1 MEDFVPGGK
10 NCYLYIVFWYP
21 TIFHEIFRE
30 IDKDKSIE
38 GSCVNKDGFRIKQ
51 RFDNYCVKENDID
64 DGSPEGA
71 SMRKKEN
78 DNGDLEYWLKK
89 KSDGSEL
96 NFSLKYIKS
105 NCTGFAVYSYDKELE
120 SEIKN
125 FYGSNVSDAEI
136 EVIFNLCYHYA
147 KDIYHEHEVQK
158 GSDYRLK
165 PFYKKDGV
173 SLDDIPNIYELNNEA
188 LSYFTEQYENI
199 FVGYARM
206 LSKKYSLFLESF
218 SAFQELVEMDKD
230 SRESRWK
237 ETLGRWNTLKLRYS
251 EYSKLIENT
260 DKQKE
265 RPYDEEIKHV
275 ESIEFKKEVIRQI
288 KKTEKIIKENLDINL
303 PYSEENYRGLV
314 AEIKKFISE
323 FSHELND
330 ICNNALT
337 EYNYCKSL
345 LESVYNTDF
354 NYRMSCENQDNRPQ
368 DSNDTKK
375 NRRKEV
381 AFNIRNSLRYIEG
394 VRKKCS
400 MWDSLITHNLT
411 QDVEKLIQENNN
423 LTNRTR
429 ILINESSQ
437 LTANVGIQ
445 IDEIKVL
452 TKDVKEQIGKGKRS
466 NIISICLGALSV
478 ILAII
483 FGVPSCKSN
492 HVMKYNCQTHQTS
505 NGELFDST
513 TSGNDTEAKDYAV
526 EFDRRKSDILQE
538 DSSSK
543 RPSNSN
549 RKQN

>member
-1 MEDFVPGGK
+1 MGDFVSGGEK
-10 NCYLYIVFWYP
+10 CCLYIVFWYP

-30 IDKDKSIE
+30 VDKDRSIE
-38 GSCVNKDGFRIKQ
+38 GSSVNKDGFRIKQ

-71 SMRKKEN
+71 SLRKKEH
-78 DNGDLEYWLKK
+78 DNGDLEYWIKK

-96 NFSLKYIKS
+96 NFTLKYIKS
-105 NCTGFAVYSYDKELE
+105 NCTGFAVYSYDREIE
-120 SEIKN
+120 SNIKN

-173 SLDDIPNIYELNNEA
+173 SLDNIPNIYELNNEA
-188 LSYFTEQYENI
+188 LCCFIEQYENI

-218 SAFQELVEMDKD
+218 SAFQELVEMGKD
-230 SRESRWK
+230 RRESRWK
-237 ETLGRWNTLKLRYS
+237 ETLERWNTLKLRYS
-251 EYSKLIENT
+251 EYSKLIENN
-260 DKQKE
+260 DKPQE
-265 RPYDEEIKHV
+265 RPYDDEIKHV

-288 KKTEKIIKENLDINL
+288 KKTEKIIKEKLDINL

-337 EYNYCKSL
+337 EYNYCKTL
-345 LESVYNTDF
+345 LESVYNTEF
-354 NYRMSCENQDNRPQ
+354 NHNPLLHDNNDIPK
-368 DSNDTKK
+368 DSNDTEK
-375 NRRKEV
+375 NRCKEV

-394 VRKKCS
+394 IRKKCS
-400 MWDSLITHNLT
+400 MWDNLITHNLT

-423 LTNRTR
+423 LTNSTR
-429 ILINESSQ
+429 SLINESSK
-437 LTANVGIQ
+437 LTVDVNTQ
-445 IDEIKVL
+445 INEIKAL
-452 TKDVKEQIGKGKRS
+452 TKDVKEQIDKGKRS
-466 NIISICLGALSV
+466 NKISICLGALSV
-478 ILAII
+478 VLAII

-492 HVMKYNCQTHQTS
+492 HVMKYNCQTHQTT
-505 NGELFDST
+505 NGELYDST

>member
-1 MEDFVPGGK
+1 MPGGK

-71 SMRKKEN
+71 SLRKKEN

-218 SAFQELVEMDKD
+218 SAFQELVEMDND

-303 PYSEENYRGLV
+303 PYSEGNYRGLV

>member
-1 MEDFVPGGK
+1 MPGGK